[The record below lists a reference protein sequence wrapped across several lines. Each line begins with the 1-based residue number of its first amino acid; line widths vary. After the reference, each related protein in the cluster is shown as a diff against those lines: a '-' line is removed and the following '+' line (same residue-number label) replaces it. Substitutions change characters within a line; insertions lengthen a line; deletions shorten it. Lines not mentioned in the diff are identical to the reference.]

1 MNAIRFYIWKDES
14 IKNIQD
20 KFSEIFP
27 QFILKIFRRKDGSDY
42 KKPSDIMFRND
53 VKMHEINPEFQD
65 RSFMIKRNMAVPELE
80 EIFNRKFGLEVQVS
94 KRNGAPELKSSRV
107 NSNFLKLTS
116 QFESEGSPVSARAV
130 YFEELPYGR

>member
-1 MNAIRFYIWKDES
+1 
-14 IKNIQD
+14 
-20 KFSEIFP
+20 
-27 QFILKIFRRKDGSDY
+27 
-42 KKPSDIMFRND
+42 
-53 VKMHEINPEFQD
+53 
-65 RSFMIKRNMAVPELE
+65 MAVPELE